1 MPRMN
6 HSQPGPGICSDLR
19 RMDLRTYETAATA
32 SSAAA
37 DALASEMRRLVESSG
52 RAIGIFDSDET
63 HLGLW
68 SRLCAT
74 SGIPWT
80 LVIGL
85 QLAEILG
92 EDENSPASRRRFLTD
107 NLVRQ
112 VPMAEFHGIRGEA
125 ANPEAVCANY
135 EALLNSRPPDFAVL
149 GIGDGGSLG
158 GLVTAESDL
167 DETASVRIV
176 RQGPFRQNWITLT
189 MPAILSC
196 GALFILATGAEK
208 AVSMREALLEPVSK
222 DCPASMLRTHPNVV
236 FFLDSES
243 ASQI

>member
-19 RMDLRTYETAATA
+19 RMDLRIYETAAQA
-32 SSAAA
+32 SEAAA
-37 DALASEMRRLVESSG
+37 ESVVVEMRRLVESSG

-63 HLGLW
+63 HIGMW
-68 SRLCAT
+68 NRLCEI

-92 EDENSPASRRRFLTD
+92 ADENSTASRRRFLTD

-135 EALLNSRPPDFAVL
+135 GALMNSRPPDFAVL
-149 GIGDGGSLG
+149 GIGDGGSVG
-158 GLVTAESDL
+158 GLVTAESDF
-167 DETASVRIV
+167 DETARVMIV
-176 RQGPFRQNWITLT
+176 RQGPFRQTWITLT
-189 MPAILSC
+189 MPVILSC
-196 GALFILATGAEK
+196 NALFILATGAEK
-208 AVSMREALLEPVSK
+208 SGSMREALLEPVSK
-222 DCPASMLRTHPNVV
+222 DCPASILRTHPNVV